1 MRSAVP
7 LGALGTGS
15 FEMRADGKLN
25 FVIVLCFSF
34 FIFTLPVLYISEL
47 GLIFIFTKAFKA
59 KIKVVKIEM

>member
-34 FIFTLPVLYISEL
+34 FIFSGVNPSRPEH
-47 GLIFIFTKAFKA
+47 F
-59 KIKVVKIEM
+59 